1 MERGLLCREDVKSKI
16 LNLVVLVAA
25 LSASGAAFGGEASRQ
40 VVALRGHDGRGNQFD
55 LSSVRGQVVAVTFA
69 SRFTRSEADRVNNAL
84 MSHAAEGDMMVIN
97 VVDFGG
103 IPSLFH
109 GYARRKAA
117 EHDLPGKIYHLADES
132 GDIRRQFQVDPGK
145 RVDILIIDREGSL
158 RGRFTGSGQIEDAV
172 RLVNQLR
179 TSTAQRD

>member
-1 MERGLLCREDVKSKI
+1 VSDVKSTI
-16 LNLVVLVAA
+16 LQLVVLVTA
-25 LSASGAAFGGEASRQ
+25 LLASGAAVGGEKQ
-40 VVALRGHDGRGNQFD
+40 IVALRGHDGHGRHFD
-55 LSSVRGQVVAVTFA
+55 LSSMRGQVVAVTFA

-117 EHDLPGKIYHLADES
+117 EHDQPGKIYHLADES
-132 GDIRRQFQVDPGK
+132 GEIRRQFQVEPGK
-145 RVDILIIDREGSL
+145 RVDILVIDRDGSL
-158 RGRFTGSGQIEDAV
+158 RGRFSGSGQVDEAA
-172 RLVNQLR
+172 RLVDQLR